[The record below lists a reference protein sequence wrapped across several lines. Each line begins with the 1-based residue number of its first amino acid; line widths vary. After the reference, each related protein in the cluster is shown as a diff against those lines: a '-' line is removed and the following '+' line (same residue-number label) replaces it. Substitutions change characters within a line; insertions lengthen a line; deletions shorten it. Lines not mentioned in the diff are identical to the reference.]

1 MLKSISLKF
10 IEVMTKKIDLA
21 VQSREVEMYDKEKRD
36 LEMRFKGKFQ
46 DKRED
51 LDIVLP
57 V

>member
-1 MLKSISLKF
+1 
-10 IEVMTKKIDLA
+10 MTKKIDLA